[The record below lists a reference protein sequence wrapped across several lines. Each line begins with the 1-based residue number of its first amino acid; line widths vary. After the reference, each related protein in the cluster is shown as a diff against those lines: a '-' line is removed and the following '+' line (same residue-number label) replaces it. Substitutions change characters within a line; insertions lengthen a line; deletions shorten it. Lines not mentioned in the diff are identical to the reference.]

1 MENFKMENSKLL
13 DHTEQKQEAYSI
25 SSSVFCVYVV
35 ENHLSLSQVS
45 GFLTCRIFC
54 LASQVLLSI
63 ISKACL
69 VCCSPLQA
77 LFEEQVGS
85 SLPLWLASCAVPWTH
100 TLSWM
105 SLAHFTFHKTS
116 KDTNTWSKYHVIE
129 DDNSKFQKQFFIPRK
144 VESWKKSRVTQW

>member
-45 GFLTCRIFC
+45 GFLTCRIFY

-63 ISKACL
+63 ISKASL
-69 VCCSPLQA
+69 VCCSPLQPLLEERLA
-77 LFEEQVGS
+77 APSLSGLHPVLCREHTNSPECPWLTSLFV
-85 SLPLWLASCAVPWTH
+85 
-100 TLSWM
+100 
-105 SLAHFTFHKTS
+105 S

-144 VESWKKSRVTQW
+144 VES